1 MVSTH
6 THKYPQINPQRYIR
20 YANWPIYSA
29 IFAARYNQH
38 LSPISRSANAQ
49 TDHHRHT
56 AHAITTHQHLH
67 PLQQHFDTS
76 DVNKISQ
83 SSSNCGG
90 SDTDLTAVDDDSN
103 VLNLSRRRSSD
114 TTNSNNNSNNG
125 KC

>member
-1 MVSTH
+1 MITQF
-6 THKYPQINPQRYIR
+6 T
-20 YANWPIYSA
+20 
-29 IFAARYNQH
+29 ARYNQH

-49 TDHHRHT
+49 TEHHRHST
-56 AHAITTHQHLH
+56 HAITSHQHLH
-67 PLQQHFDTS
+67 PLQHFEAN

-114 TTNSNNNSNNG
+114 TTNCNNNSNNG
-125 KC
+125 KFQWIFLM